1 MKKKGFFKKM
11 YRSVQKLKKY
21 FDPLYIVP
29 PQIQVDLG
37 RKS

>member
-1 MKKKGFFKKM
+1 MKKKGFLKKM
-11 YRSVQKLKKY
+11 YRYAQKMKRY
-21 FDPLYIVP
+21 IDPMYMMP